1 MRRARSPARAG
12 PRRPAPAGAKLLGQV
27 HRWMVDE
34 DGRRLRD
41 AFETALEQEVI
52 PAYYPQRSAIGEAR
66 GLADIETVLRKNVTP
81 FSERYERRGLERC
94 LERRSGTST
103 GGQPMHASETK
114 TRSGWPRCFAPC
126 RIRACSAKSPTS

>member
-12 PRRPAPAGAKLLGQV
+12 PRRPAPADAKLLGQV
-27 HRWMVDE
+27 RRRMVDE
-34 DGRRLRD
+34 DDRGLRD
-41 AFETALEQEVI
+41 AFETAMEQEVI

-114 TRSGWPRCFAPC
+114 TRSGWPR
-126 RIRACSAKSPTS
+126 